1 LVQLHVV
8 QQYVEG
14 VTVRVC
20 GERRTAIRSYHFHPK
35 KQVDDDEH
43 THERGQLQDP
53 SLQV

>member
-1 LVQLHVV
+1 VQLHVV

-20 GERRTAIRSYHFHPK
+20 GEGRMSIRSYRLRQK
-35 KQVDDDEH
+35 EQVDDDEH
-43 THERGQLQDP
+43 THERGQMQDP

>member
-20 GERRTAIRSYHFHPK
+20 DERRTAVRSYHFHPK
-35 KQVDDDEH
+35 KQVDDNEH
-43 THERGQLQDP
+43 THERGQMQDP
-53 SLQV
+53 SLQA